1 MLSNLF
7 IDTDI
12 ILDVILNREDHYD
25 DSAAIFKC
33 FENHTAK
40 LYTSSSII
48 INAQYIGQKQISK
61 EKCKS
66 AIKYLLEYFEFIE
79 PNKLVI
85 TEAYNSGFSDMEDA
99 IQYFMA
105 KHSGFIDYIITR
117 NIKDY
122 KKETNGV
129 PVVTP
134 AQFLKLHVK
143 ENS

>member
-1 MLSNLF
+1 MN
-7 IDTDI
+7 I
-12 ILDVILNREDHYD
+12 
-25 DSAAIFKC
+25 AA
-33 FENHTAK
+33 
-40 LYTSSSII
+40 LSSSII

-79 PNKLVI
+79 PTKLVI
-85 TEAYNSGFSDMEDA
+85 IEAYNSGFSDMEDA

-129 PVVTP
+129 PIVTP
-134 AQFLKLHVK
+134 AQFLKLHAK
-143 ENS
+143 

>member
-12 ILDVILNREDHYD
+12 ILDVILNRENHYTE
-25 DSAAIFKC
+25 SAGIFKC

-61 EKCKS
+61 EKCKI
-66 AIKYLLEYFEFIE
+66 AIRYLLEYFEFIE
-79 PNKLVI
+79 PTKLTI
-85 TEAYNSGFSDMEDA
+85 TEAYSSNFSDIEDA

-105 KHSGFIDYIITR
+105 KNSGFIDYIITR

-122 KKETNGV
+122 KKENNGV

-134 AQFLKLHVK
+134 AQFLKQLSK
-143 ENS
+143 

>member
-1 MLSNLF
+1 MLNSLF

-12 ILDVILNREDHYD
+12 ILDVVLNRETHYA
-25 DSAAIFKC
+25 DSAGIFRC

-61 EKCKS
+61 VKCKA
-66 AIKYLLEYFEFIE
+66 AIKYLLEYFEILE
-79 PNKLVI
+79 PTKLTI
-85 TEAYNSGFSDMEDA
+85 TEAYNSNFTDIEDA

-105 KHSGFIDYIITR
+105 KNSGLIDYIITR

-122 KKETNGV
+122 QKENNGL
-129 PVVTP
+129 PALTP
-134 AQFLKLHVK
+134 AQFLKQYAK
-143 ENS
+143 

>member
-12 ILDVILNREDHYD
+12 ILDVILNREAWYD

-33 FENHTAK
+33 FENNTAK

-61 EKCKS
+61 DRCKS
-66 AIKYLLEYFEFIE
+66 AIKYLLEYFEIIE
-79 PNKLVI
+79 PTKSSI
-85 TEAYNSGFSDMEDA
+85 IEAYNSDFTDTEDA

-105 KHSGFIDYIITR
+105 KNSGLIDYFITR
-117 NIKDY
+117 NVKDY
-122 KKETNGV
+122 KAAYNGI
-129 PVVTP
+129 PVITP
-134 AQFLKLHVK
+134 AQFLKLHAI
-143 ENS
+143 